1 MVTADFMS
9 RIIGMVVFALIGAR
23 LGVDA
28 AGPLGL
34 PEEATWFLFSLVGFL
49 FGLII
54 TPYLTVRPVRII
66 SQSIKEMSI
75 EVLSMALIGT
85 LLGLFIALLMAY
97 PLSLLGQP
105 FNSIAPPA
113 ISILGAYLGATIFS
127 VRAREIWELLSDRMG
142 LKRSRLLAMQS
153 TRQLLLDT
161 SVLIDGRI
169 VEISNTGFLGGTMLI
184 PRFVLSELHQVAD
197 SSDTLRRN
205 RGRRGLTKLN
215 ELQRS
220 SVTPVKIIEEDVE
233 EVNEVD
239 DKLVMLAQRLDAC
252 LVTNDYNL
260 NKVAHAQGV
269 MVLNVNALANAVKPD
284 LIPGETFPIHIIQE
298 GRDADQGVGYLEDGT
313 MVVVEKGKSFMDRT
327 IRVTVTK
334 SITRDAGRMI
344 FAVPEIDT
352 RRS

>member
-1 MVTADFMS
+1 
-9 RIIGMVVFALIGAR
+9 
-23 LGVDA
+23 
-28 AGPLGL
+28 
-34 PEEATWFLFSLVGFL
+34 
-49 FGLII
+49 
-54 TPYLTVRPVRII
+54 
-66 SQSIKEMSI
+66 
-75 EVLSMALIGT
+75 
-85 LLGLFIALLMAY
+85 
-97 PLSLLGQP
+97 
-105 FNSIAPPA
+105 
-113 ISILGAYLGATIFS
+113 
-127 VRAREIWELLSDRMG
+127 
-142 LKRSRLLAMQS
+142 
-153 TRQLLLDT
+153 
-161 SVLIDGRI
+161 
-169 VEISNTGFLGGTMLI
+169 MLI